1 MLSYFGY
8 ILYRL
13 YILFLSYFIFNCE
26 AKKKLKEE
34 AITHLLVE
42 RVLISRIMHNKWIVI
57 TCQISK

>member
-8 ILYRL
+8 ILYS
-13 YILFLSYFIFNCE
+13 LFLSYFIFNCE

-42 RVLISRIMHNKWIVI
+42 RLLISRTMHNEWIVI
-57 TCQISK
+57 TC